1 MSYEI
6 LKRAIE
12 TRHSLTGIYDDYVRF
27 FSPHILGRVASGE
40 PSVLCFQY
48 GGGQPTGRLPPAG
61 AWCVFA
67 VSRLREVEPSG
78 DAWSVG
84 PPENKPSH
92 LMAEI
97 DVDSSDYE
105 RMRP

>member
-6 LKRAIE
+6 LKQAIE
-12 TRHSLTGIYDDYVRF
+12 ARQSLTGIYDDYVRF
-27 FSPHILGRVASGE
+27 FSPHTLGRGATGE

-48 GGGQPTGRLPPAG
+48 GGGQPSGRLPPGG

-67 VSRLREVEPSG
+67 VSRLHAVEPSG
-78 DAWSVG
+78 DPWSAG
-84 PPENKPSH
+84 PPESKPSA

-97 DVDSSDYE
+97 DLDSSVDE
-105 RMRP
+105 RMRA